1 MVEMWRV
8 IDTGLRSAAQ
18 NIALDRALLEAR
30 NAEEIPSTLRF
41 YRVAPA
47 VLLASRHSAGQES
60 DGGFC
65 AEAAITVQRRITG
78 GDTVYCD
85 GGQLGWALYLHQR
98 DVETSDMQAVARR
111 VCHAVATALAA
122 LGVDARYRAP
132 HDVEVEGRRIVSAG
146 GVCEGAALLYQG
158 VIYFDLDLPTL
169 LKALRTPAVAL
180 GDGALAAARGRIGD
194 LTAVLGE
201 CPRFALVKDR
211 LVAAFESEF
220 ATELHDAELSLT
232 EHARYQ
238 SALAEID
245 TPGWINLVDQ
255 PAMDVVVAAASH
267 EYADGGALTASML
280 HDRARQRIKQVWFTG
295 ELSPAAVRALAELET
310 VLCSTSVDRLER
322 NVLAWFAARA
332 LSGYGPTAFDL
343 ISLLRR
349 ALQLPLVVPNP

>member
-1 MVEMWRV
+1 
-8 IDTGLRSAAQ
+8 
-18 NIALDRALLEAR
+18 
-30 NAEEIPSTLRF
+30 
-41 YRVAPA
+41 
-47 VLLASRHSAGQES
+47 
-60 DGGFC
+60 
-65 AEAAITVQRRITG
+65 
-78 GDTVYCD
+78 
-85 GGQLGWALYLHQR
+85 
-98 DVETSDMQAVARR
+98 
-111 VCHAVATALAA
+111 
-122 LGVDARYRAP
+122 
-132 HDVEVEGRRIVSAG
+132 
-146 GVCEGAALLYQG
+146 LLYQG

-201 CPRFALVKDR
+201 CPPFALVKDR

-267 EYADGGALTASML
+267 KYADGVALTASML

-295 ELSPAAVRALAELET
+295 ELPAATMRVLAELEA
-310 VLCSTSVDRLER
+310 VLSDTSVDRLER
-322 NVLAWFAARA
+322 NVHAWFAARA
-332 LSGYGPTAFDL
+332 SGGDGPTAPDL

-349 ALQLPLVVPNP
+349 ALHLPLVVPNP